1 MLNFLE
7 NASNQFLP
15 SKSFYNNYYKL
26 VDFLSKARLMP
37 NIVVFSEYNSNKPVE
52 NELEEINKI
61 IDLLIQEID
70 TEQIKLYEKIW
81 KNR

>member
-1 MLNFLE
+1 
-7 NASNQFLP
+7 
-15 SKSFYNNYYKL
+15 
-26 VDFLSKARLMP
+26 MP